1 MNRTDSI
8 PETGHVPHDP
18 RSEVHL
24 AAQLDAPSSQPVD
37 DRAFRIAIF
46 GDFGARARR
55 GGAEPSPLDRRRAWR
70 VDRDDVDSAL
80 AAIAPELRLTISPD
94 EPPVEVSFASL
105 DDFHPDRLA
114 ERLPLFRRLRALRAQ
129 AAQASPGSRSGSARG
144 EARRPGAE
152 AVARDLSGGSLLYR
166 VLDVGSGEPLASS
179 REPDDL
185 GEFVDRAVRQHLV
198 SEPTAQQ
205 RDLAAKVD
213 EVIAATMRVLLH
225 HPSFQ
230 ALESLWRGVDFLVR
244 RLDTSESMQV
254 VLFDVPREELAA
266 DLAGSAVERSSLA
279 RLLSG
284 GALGPSGAAG
294 WSLLVGAYTFGPQDV
309 DLLARLASVGR
320 GVRAPWLAA
329 GHPRLAGTEA
339 FANGADPDDWN
350 QSLPEGWDALR
361 AHPDASFL
369 GLALPRF
376 LLRVPYGADSDE
388 CDTFAL
394 EEFADGTPDHD
405 AYLWGNPA
413 LLCALAIGSAVGGG
427 EGPPTSATVERMPL
441 YVARIDGEP
450 TAIPCAEAL
459 LGQRAVVHLVDRGL
473 TALATQRDGDAV
485 LVPRLQSLATPPRP
499 LSISRGLAV

>member
-1 MNRTDSI
+1 MA
-8 PETGHVPHDP
+8 HDP

-37 DRAFRIAIF
+37 DRAFRIAIV
-46 GDFGARARR
+46 GDFGARAQR
-55 GGAEPSPLDRRRAWR
+55 GGAESSPLDRRRAWR

-80 AAIAPELRLTISPD
+80 AAIAPELRLSIGPD
-94 EPPVEVSFASL
+94 EPTVVMSFASL

-114 ERLPLFRRLRALRAQ
+114 ERLPLFQRLRALRAQ
-129 AAQASPGSRSGSARG
+129 AAQAPSGVRRESAPG
-144 EARRPGAE
+144 ETRRPGTD
-152 AVARDLSGGSLLYR
+152 AVARDLSGGSLLDR
-166 VLDVGSGEPLASS
+166 ILDTTAGEQPASS

-198 SEPTAQQ
+198 SEPSAQQ

-213 EVIAATMRVLLH
+213 DVIAATMRVLLH

-254 VLFDVPREELAA
+254 VLFDVSREELSA
-266 DLAGSAVERSSLA
+266 DLAGPVVERSSLA

-294 WSLLVGAYTFGPQDV
+294 WSLLVGAYTFGPGDL
-309 DLLARLASVGR
+309 DLLARLASLGR
-320 GVRAPWLAA
+320 GLRAPWLAA
-329 GHPRLAGTEA
+329 AHPRLAGTEA

-350 QSLPEGWDALR
+350 LSLPEGWDALR
-361 AHPDASFL
+361 AHPDASFV

-388 CDTFAL
+388 CGSFAF
-394 EEFADGTPDHD
+394 EELAGGTPDHD

-413 LLCALAIGSAVGGG
+413 LLCALAIGSAVADG
-427 EGPPTSATVERMPL
+427 EAPPTNATVERMPL
-441 YVARIDGEP
+441 YVARVDGEP
-450 TAIPCAEAL
+450 TTIPCAEAL

-485 LVPRLQSLATPPRP
+485 FVPRLQSLAMPPRP
-499 LSISRGLAV
+499 LSISRGLAG